1 MFNGELLKKLREE
14 RLLTQEELAKKVD
27 STYHMINKYENGKKE
42 PSIRMMCE
50 IADALGVT
58 PAVFLG

>member
-14 RLLTQEELAKKVD
+14 RNLTQEGLAEKVN
-27 STYHMINKYENGKKE
+27 TTRHMITKFEIGLQD
-42 PSIRMMCE
+42 PSIRMMCD
-50 IADALGVT
+50 IADALGVP

>member
-14 RLLTQEELAKKVD
+14 RNLTQEALAEKVNV
-27 STYHMINKYENGKKE
+27 TRHAIMKYELGAQD
-42 PSIRMMCE
+42 PSIRMLCM
-50 IADALGVT
+50 ISDALGVP

>member
-14 RLLTQEELAKKVD
+14 RNLTQEGLAEKVNTTRHQIGCFELGIKQ
-27 STYHMINKYENGKKE
+27 

-50 IADALGVT
+50 IADALGVP